1 MPEAQAFPLG
11 RLRWPVQI
19 VQRVQGPDP
28 NGTGVLE
35 TSAPIQTVRADVQPV
50 GALAFWGTAGGSE
63 QVDTPI
69 THRIYMRWQDSLPNA
84 YAITRATRLADGTT
98 RTETFRI
105 RRIKEIDGR
114 KRFVIVEC
122 EEEKNG

>member
-1 MPEAQAFPLG
+1 MPEPQSFPLG

-19 VQRVQGPDP
+19 VQRLQAPDP
-28 NGTGVLE
+28 NSTGVVE
-35 TSAPIQTVRADVQPV
+35 TCVPIRTVRADVQPV
-50 GALAFWGTAGGSE
+50 GALTFWGTAGGSE

-69 THRIYMRWQDSLPNA
+69 THRVYMRWQNSLPNA
-84 YAITRATRLADGTT
+84 YAITRSTILEDGTT
-98 RTETFRI
+98 RTETFRV

-122 EEEKNG
+122 EEEKNS